1 MDTLKITDIQNA
13 LDKLKEKSEQDNT
26 YKIIFHPSII
36 TYDRSIVRTWKQY
49 RIRDK
54 HNRLVYHARKMFWYD
69 TNEIHY
75 DWLHY

>member
-36 TYDRSIVRTWKQY
+36 TYDRSIVRTWEQY
-49 RIRDK
+49 RIRNK
-54 HNRLVYHARKMFWYD
+54 HNRLVYHARKMF
-69 TNEIHY
+69 
-75 DWLHY
+75 